1 MTIVSSTLN
10 QLSSA
15 VAPSFMPPLTFA
27 PTFGTVLQ
35 AVGFYL
41 ISILRLALL
50 LPNREGSRFGA
61 RVLKGKISQ
70 FDNLYHLCKQSLV
83 AVPSNG
89 LCEAGWRRF
98 VTCRPFGHF
107 FGGFPR
113 TCSLG

>member
-10 QLSSA
+10 QQLSTT
-15 VAPSFMPPLTFA
+15 VASFFIPLLTFA
-27 PTFGTVLQ
+27 PTFFTGLKVI
-35 AVGFYL
+35 GFYL
-41 ISILRLALL
+41 IFILGLALL

-70 FDNLYHLCKQSLV
+70 FDNLYHLSKQSLA
-83 AVPSNG
+83 AVPLNL

-98 VTCRPFGHF
+98 VTCQPFGHF

-113 TCSLG
+113 TCS

>member
-15 VAPSFMPPLTFA
+15 VAPSFIPPLTFA

-41 ISILRLALL
+41 ISILRIALL
-50 LPNREGSRFGA
+50 LPNRKGSRFGA
-61 RVLKGKISQ
+61 RISQ

-89 LCEAGWRRF
+89 LCEAGWRPF
-98 VTCRPFGHF
+98 VTCQPFGHF

>member
-1 MTIVSSTLN
+1 MTSTSITPT
-10 QLSSA
+10 QLISA
-15 VAPSFMPPLTFA
+15 VGLFFILGLTFG

-35 AVGFYL
+35 DVGFYL

-50 LPNREGSRFGA
+50 LPNRKGSRFGA

-89 LCEAGWRRF
+89 LCEAGWRPF
-98 VTCRPFGHF
+98 VTCQPFGHF